1 MLKPRIQVSSTVFSH
16 VAWDSVLEPLGKFAD
31 EEAKKKYPPIKTG
44 LQVRSEYVAVKA
56 QHPGKLLAA

>member
-16 VAWDSVLEPLGKFAD
+16 VAWDSVLEPLGKFAED

-44 LQVRSEYVAVKA
+44 QQVRSEYLAVKS
-56 QHPGKLLAA
+56 QPGKLVAA